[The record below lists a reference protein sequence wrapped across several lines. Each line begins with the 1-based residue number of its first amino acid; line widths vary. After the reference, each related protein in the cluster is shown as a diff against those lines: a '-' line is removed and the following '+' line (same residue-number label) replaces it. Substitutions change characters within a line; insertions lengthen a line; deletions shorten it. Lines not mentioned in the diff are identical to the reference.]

1 MSHESAGL
9 ARFLRGRT
17 IPVGLLLLAVAWP
30 ATAQNREPEPV
41 PFGRVPPPGPYEPGF
56 DALHYEVAITLPDT
70 GTFIRGTTTADIRL
84 IGARRDTLVL
94 DLSGLR
100 VSAVEAGHPDRLA
113 TVPFR
118 QADGRIRIPVPA
130 DVREGETLRVRIVY
144 DGTPDDGLII
154 RPNVHGFRSAFAD
167 DWPDR
172 ARFWF
177 PSIDH
182 PSDKATVEFEVRA
195 PAGWKVVANGRRLD
209 AESDTAR
216 PADGVWRWRLDV
228 PTPTYTMVIGA
239 SDFTVG
245 TVARCAHGGVTEV
258 RPDGC
263 VPVSWWAYP
272 EDSANAARIFART
285 GEMVEYYSDRFG
297 PFPWQKLAHVQSS
310 TRFGGMENSGA
321 IFYSERAIANGQL
334 GEVTVA
340 HETTHQWFG
349 DGVTER
355 SWNHLWLSEGF
366 ATYFGMQFFEFAD
379 GPDRFRELLAGSARG
394 YLESDVT
401 DLPMVDTLRVPD
413 DNLMALLN
421 ANSYNKGGQV
431 LHMLRGILGD
441 DAFFRGI
448 HLYYERNAGGT
459 ALTADLQRALEE
471 VSGTRLD
478 WFFDEW
484 AYRPGYPI
492 FHVTSQWDAAAR
504 EVAVRIEQVQ
514 KAEWP
519 SFRMPM
525 EIEFES
531 PAGTVRRKIDVR
543 DRVTN
548 LRFALVAE
556 PTAVHLDPDG
566 WVLKQVR

>member
-1 MSHESAGL
+1 MGNEAAGL
-9 ARFLRGRT
+9 TRLIRGCT
-17 IPVGLLLLAVAWP
+17 IPAALLLLAAASPVA
-30 ATAQNREPEPV
+30 AQNREPEPV
-41 PFGRVPPPGPYEPGF
+41 PFGRVPPRGPYEPGF
-56 DALHYEVAITLPDT
+56 DALHYDVAITLPDT

-84 IGARRDTLVL
+84 IGTRRDTLVL

-100 VSAVEAGHPDRLA
+100 VSAVEAGHPDHLA
-113 TVPFR
+113 AVPFR

-130 DVREGETLRVRIVY
+130 GVREGETLRVRVAY

-167 DWPDR
+167 GWPDR

-195 PAGWKVVANGRRLD
+195 PADWTVVANGRRLN

-245 TVARCAHGGVTEV
+245 TVARCAHGGVTAV

-272 EDSANAARIFART
+272 QDSASAARTFARA

-321 IFYSERAIANGQL
+321 IFYDERAIASGRL

-379 GPDRFRELLAGSARG
+379 GPDRFRELLANSARG

-448 HLYYERNAGGT
+448 HLYYQRNAGGN

-471 VSGTRLD
+471 VSGSRLD

-484 AYRPGYPI
+484 AYHAGYPI

-514 KAEWP
+514 NAEWP
-519 SFRMPM
+519 TFRMPM

-531 PAGTVRRKIDVR
+531 PAGTMRRKIDVSE
-543 DRVTN
+543 RVTN
-548 LRFALVAE
+548 LRVALVAE
-556 PTAVHLDPDG
+556 PTAVHVDPDG
-566 WVLKQVR
+566 WVLKQLR